1 MQHDNFS
8 AKSSGMVEGR
18 RSFAV
23 GIDALSRVQEG
34 SSLPVEVTFR
44 EEVSEAV
51 LCVEV
56 QVGARLER
64 TEIPME
70 GAQNRFRAAIAC
82 SRPGLM
88 RFKVR
93 YCDGGVWNWDHV
105 SYCYVMVDPSRLDRL
120 RMYTLVPHASGTIR
134 NWTEALPHI
143 ARMGFNMLHLLP
155 ITRMGRSENP
165 YAAYDLFSID
175 PRYLDPEDERSGHEQ
190 FASFV
195 AALSEHGIGLCVDL
209 VFNYI
214 GVDSEITETHLEW
227 LAEDPHEQ
235 DVIRR
240 AGWQGG
246 DVFHRWEDLALLD
259 YEPFD
264 ARAASKLWATMLR
277 YAMYW
282 ADFAAATGGM
292 LRLVNL
298 HSSHRLFL
306 RWAMAR
312 VRGRYPNLIVLGELF
327 SDEASIRRLTREF
340 GVHLVLATQW
350 EHKFVPQLRSYL
362 GYLHHLSRRVRSFFP
377 VSSHDSGVPAHE
389 YGDVRSTAPRLV
401 MSTLLAPGP
410 TGIVQGVE
418 HGVRE
423 QIRFIGPPS
432 RALLSPGVDF
442 SDLIRSLFELVDAH
456 PALRVAGNLSFFD
469 AGHHAILAGA
479 RRHPAT
485 ERAEVL
491 VCVNFDVSAGHTL
504 QCNLTSVAPEG
515 TTFRD
520 AISGELLQSGSVS
533 ISLVP
538 AGYRIF
544 VRV

>member
-1 MQHDNFS
+1 M
-8 AKSSGMVEGR
+8 KSFVGQEIIG
-18 RSFAV
+18 RSFSV
-23 GIDALSRVQEG
+23 GTDALSRVPEG
-34 SSLPVEVTFR
+34 SSFPVEVTFR
-44 EEVSEAV
+44 EQLTEAV

-56 QVGARLER
+56 QAGARVER
-64 TEIPME
+64 TEMPME
-70 GAQNRFRAAIAC
+70 AVQNHFRATIVCA
-82 SRPGLM
+82 RPGVM

-93 YCDGGVWNWDHV
+93 YRFGGVWNWDHV
-105 SYCYVMVDPSRLDRL
+105 PYCYVMVDPGRLDRL
-120 RMYTLVPHASGTIR
+120 RMYTLIPHASGTIR

-155 ITRMGRSENP
+155 ITRMGRSESP
-165 YAAYDLFSID
+165 YAAYDLFTID
-175 PRYLDPEDERSGHEQ
+175 PRYLDPDDKRSGHDQ
-190 FASFV
+190 FSSFV
-195 AALSEHGIGLCVDL
+195 AALKQHGIGLCVDL
-209 VFNYI
+209 VFNHI
-214 GVDSEITETHLEW
+214 GVDSAITETHLDW

-235 DVIRR
+235 DGIRR
-240 AGWQGG
+240 AGWQGA

-264 ARAASKLWATMLR
+264 ARAGSKLWATMLR

-282 ADFAAATGGM
+282 ADFAAATDGM
-292 LRLVNL
+292 LRLDNL

-306 RWAMAR
+306 TWAMAR
-312 VRGRYPNLIVLGELF
+312 VRGRHPNLIVLGELF
-327 SDEASIRRLTREF
+327 SDESSIRRLTREL

-350 EHKFVPQLRSYL
+350 EHKFVPQLRTYL
-362 GYLHHLSRRVRSFFP
+362 TYLHRVARRVRHFFP

-401 MSTLLAPGP
+401 LSALLGPGP

-432 RALLSPGVDF
+432 KAVLTPGVDF
-442 SDLIRSLFELVDAH
+442 SELIRSLYDLVDAH

-479 RRHPAT
+479 RLNPAT

-491 VCVNFDVSAGHTL
+491 VCVNLDVSAGHTL

-515 TTFRD
+515 TAFRD
-520 AISGELLQSGSVS
+520 VVSGELLHSGSVS
-533 ISLVP
+533 IALEP
-538 AGYRIF
+538 AGYRVY